1 MLSTFLFLWMV
12 APSIQAARPPR
23 PVWTVDEAAHFAARR
38 DYELLQLLG
47 RDRKAFFAAKHL
59 NVFGAKLPTQTISNQ
74 QQDPGPADS
83 CTAGTSAGAKN
94 SRQRRS
100 AARAAAH
107 RAAKAGA
114 AAPAKAAPASAAA
127 TFSSDASRAAREAHD
142 RTWRAIDRAWGA
154 DCSSDSEDSV
164 KRAMDPDG

>member
-1 MLSTFLFLWMV
+1 MV
-12 APSIQAARPPR
+12 APPIQAARPPR
-23 PVWTVDEAAHFAARR
+23 PAWTVDEAAHFAARR

-59 NVFGAKLPTQTISNQ
+59 NVFGAKLPQATLQTISNQ

-83 CTAGTSAGAKN
+83 RTAGTSAGAKN
-94 SRQRRS
+94 YRQRRS

-154 DCSSDSEDSV
+154 DCSDSQDSV
-164 KRAMDPDG
+164 KLAMDLDG